1 MTTPTFPVNSTASNS
16 YPFVTK
22 AQVAE
27 RLKTDTS
34 FCLEALQ
41 VLVRRQTDD
50 ERETSSTKWKN
61 RRGLMSS
68 HAVRG
73 TAIAAKLASGEELSP
88 EETDRAC
95 EIASH
100 YVKQLTAHYRA
111 EQEVALDETERAK
124 VKATFG
130 V

>member
-22 AQVAE
+22 AQVAA
-27 RLKTDTS
+27 RLASDPE

-41 VLVRRQTDD
+41 VLVRRQTED
-50 ERETSSTKWKN
+50 EREQSTTKWKN
-61 RRGLMSS
+61 KRGLMSS

-73 TAIAAKLASGEELSP
+73 TAIAKKLAAGEELSP
-88 EETDRAC
+88 EEVGRAC
-95 EIASH
+95 EIVSH
-100 YVKQLTAHYRA
+100 YVKQLTNHYRA
-111 EQEVALDETERAK
+111 EQEVCLDETERAK